1 MNFSPD
7 FYLKDPDIPTS
18 DKVPIDDPNFTQ
30 VLNLL
35 DEHYID
41 MCNLYYT
48 INASEWLYREFS
60 ECEILPIRISP
71 SRNFAKW
78 KIF

>member
-7 FYLKDPDIPTS
+7 FYLKDPDMSIS
-18 DKVPIDDPNFTQ
+18 DKVPVDDPNFTQ

-48 INASEWLYREFS
+48 INASEWLY
-60 ECEILPIRISP
+60 
-71 SRNFAKW
+71 
-78 KIF
+78 